1 MLETHML
8 NPKGY
13 RNVTDAGGKVCGF
26 SFESR
31 APYYRG
37 FSLSIFRDLSVRVDG
52 VEYPREDLLVTVNGE
67 TFTLEEMRT
76 VVSNRWLFG
85 RFATVTVKKDGG
97 LAPGPHHIDVTM
109 TIAPSYMPMQLVRG
123 SSADFTI

>member
-8 NPKGY
+8 NPEGY
-13 RNVTDAGGKVCGF
+13 QNVAGEDGKPCGF

-37 FSLSIFRDLSVRVDG
+37 FSLSIVRNIAVTVDG
-52 VEYPREDLLVTVNGE
+52 VEYPREDLTVTVNGE

-85 RFATVTVKKDGG
+85 KFATITVKKDGG
-97 LAPGPHHIDVTM
+97 LAPGSHHIDVTI
-109 TIAPSYMPMQLVRG
+109 TIAPSYMPMELVRTG
-123 SSADFTI
+123 HGDFTI

>member
-13 RNVTDAGGKVCGF
+13 KNVTGPDGKVCGF
-26 SFESR
+26 SLEAR

-37 FSLSIFRDLSVRVDG
+37 FSLSIVRNIAVTVDG

-76 VVSNRWLFG
+76 VISNRWLFG
-85 RFATVTVKKDGG
+85 KFATITVKKDGG
-97 LAPGPHHIDVTM
+97 LAPGNHHADVTM
-109 TIAPSYMPMQLVRG
+109 TLAPSYMPMQLVRTG
-123 SSADFTI
+123 HGDFTI